1 MGNLSGES
9 REQNRKD
16 KVTRF
21 RSVTYARQ
29 LGLLV
34 NTLGSQQLSGI
45 LKEKNTCYVQKS
57 AVDIA
62 TKNDLLREI
71 QSVWRNIELAYIR
84 NLYQSI
90 PDRLDNVLK
99 TVLKL
104 ARVKCK
110 QTPPY

>member
-34 NTLGSQQLSGI
+34 NTLGSH
-45 LKEKNTCYVQKS
+45 LKSQSHEKSIFLK
-57 AVDIA
+57 
-62 TKNDLLREI
+62 
-71 QSVWRNIELAYIR
+71 IR
-84 NLYQSI
+84 SFFSFKFFQGHN
-90 PDRLDNVLK
+90 
-99 TVLKL
+99 
-104 ARVKCK
+104 
-110 QTPPY
+110 